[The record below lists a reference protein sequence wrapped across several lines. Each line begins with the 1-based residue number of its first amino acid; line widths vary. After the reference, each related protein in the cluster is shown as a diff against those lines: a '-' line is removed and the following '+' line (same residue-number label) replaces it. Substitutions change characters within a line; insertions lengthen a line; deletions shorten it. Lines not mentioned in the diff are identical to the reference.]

1 MDRKEFLKS
10 IGLLTA
16 GAAILPSE
24 GTLKAAER
32 LSGANGEAMASM
44 ATDTEL
50 DFPVKSLKA
59 NINGGPVKVIV
70 IGAGNRGRT

>member
-16 GAAILPSE
+16 GAAILPSQ

-44 ATDTEL
+44 ATDAEL

-59 NINGGPVKVIV
+59 NINGLLTKCIQKSQ
-70 IGAGNRGRT
+70 I